1 MVLVFSQ
8 TYVPVKLVG
17 KVFDVKNVWYY
28 QDVFMDIVLIDL
40 FSVFVMMKKDGQ
52 ENIVINLFANKD
64 VYMDHVPHQSNV
76 CKFVYNLNLQNV
88 FKLGSKIFCNLF

>member
-17 KVFDVKNVWYY
+17 KVLDVKNVWYY

-40 FSVFVMMKKDGQ
+40 FSVFVMMTRDGKD
-52 ENIVINLFANKD
+52 NTVMNLFVNKD
-64 VYMDHVPHQSNV
+64 VYMDHVPLHSNV
-76 CKFVYNLNLQNV
+76 CKYIYNINV
-88 FKLGSKIFCNLF
+88 ENCWSKKSH